1 MKQVSLEL
9 LQYSKSAYFYIYK
22 FAYIQ
27 ICIYICVSKIIN
39 MINNI
44 TGSPVEGD
52 DFFGREKE
60 LVHAW
65 KSIKKGNSLILSA
78 PRRVGKSSFAKKL
91 LSTAKTE
98 GWNVLEINLEE
109 IKSEE
114 GFVKKF
120 IDKLTEQSWW
130 DKIKTES
137 AEKFEKIISSIKP
150 TVEFSGATATLE
162 WKSQKS
168 NVYEKLK
175 SLLDHEK
182 ETLIMVDELTVL
194 LSSFLEN
201 DLENGKNNV
210 EFFLNWLRSFRQVS
224 GTKIRWVFCSSV
236 GIDNFTNQHNLSYT
250 FNDVNSFPIGPFAQ
264 SKANEFV
271 KELAVSENLI
281 FPNEISDHML
291 EKIGWL
297 LPYFIQILFSK
308 INHLIQVNEKTICF
322 ETVDEAY
329 NQLINE
335 KNLNTWEE
343 RLREYN
349 DLEIYAREL
358 LKKLSINREG
368 ESRDSLFSFL
378 NSKINDPEKTEAVIN
393 KLLYM
398 LRNDGYLVDD
408 EIKYA
413 FRSPLLRDFWY
424 NRFVK

>member
-1 MKQVSLEL
+1 
-9 LQYSKSAYFYIYK
+9 
-22 FAYIQ
+22 
-27 ICIYICVSKIIN
+27 

-44 TGSPVEGD
+44 TGSPVEGAN
-52 DFFGREKE
+52 FFGREKE
-60 LVHAW
+60 LDHAW
-65 KSIKKGNSLILSA
+65 NSIKKGNSLILSA
-78 PRRVGKSSFAKKL
+78 PRRVGKSSFAKKML
-91 LSTAKTE
+91 NTAKGE

-120 IDKLTEQSWW
+120 IDHLTQQSWW
-130 DKIKTES
+130 NKVKSES
-137 AEKFEKIISSIKP
+137 GEKLEKILSSIK
-150 TVEFSGATATLE
+150 TSIEFGGAQASLE
-162 WKSQKS
+162 WKSNKS
-168 NVYEKLK
+168 DVYEKLK
-175 SLLDHEK
+175 SLIEHDK

-201 DLENGKNNV
+201 DSENGKKNA

-224 GTKIRWVFCSSV
+224 GTKIRWIFCSSI

-250 FNDVNSFPIGPFAQ
+250 FNDVNSFPLGAFTPLQ
-264 SKANEFV
+264 ANEFV
-271 KELAVSENLI
+271 QELAVSENLI
-281 FPNEISDHML
+281 FSDEISDYIL

-308 INHLIQVNEKTICF
+308 INHLIKVNDRLICI

-329 NQLINE
+329 NQLIDE

-343 RLREYN
+343 RLNDYG

-358 LKKLSINREG
+358 LKKMSMNKEG
-368 ESRDSLFSFL
+368 ESRNSLFSVL
-378 NSKINDPEKTEAVIN
+378 NSKINDSDKTETLIN

-398 LRNDGYLVDD
+398 LKNDGYLVDD

-413 FRSPLLRDFWY
+413 FRSPLLRDFWF